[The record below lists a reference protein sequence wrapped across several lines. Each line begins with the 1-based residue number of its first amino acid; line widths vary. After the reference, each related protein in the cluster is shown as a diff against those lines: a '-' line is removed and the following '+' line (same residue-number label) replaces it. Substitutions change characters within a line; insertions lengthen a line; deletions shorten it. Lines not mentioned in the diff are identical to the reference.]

1 MVTFLE
7 PAKFAVI
14 LNEPSMAQYTA
25 KCHERIDDR
34 AHLTSHTTSVRFL
47 DVPAIMSL
55 FTSVAEIGAPDTSP
69 IVSVAE
75 GNLDEAHQS
84 CSTAVE
90 QLTPAA

>member
-7 PAKFAVI
+7 SEKFAVI

-25 KCHERIDDR
+25 KRYERIDDR

-55 FTSVAEIGAPDTSP
+55 CTSVAEIGAPDTSR
-69 IVSVAE
+69 IVSVTE
-75 GNLDEAHQS
+75 GNLDEANKS

-90 QLTPAA
+90 HLTPAA